1 MRITPE
7 DGRAEVAWSWLDSF
21 KRPSWM
27 TWECIL
33 RMVCDLFIA
42 VASVGTCKLPYSYL
56 SNIPSMSAEPS
67 LDANSLN
74 KFLIGMHILTT
85 ALPNPSSLGHIQHC
99 VVLSLYSKFFRRHW
113 LSSGFKLYWTLAF
126 LLNFFFS
133 SFSFSLD
140 PRLKVLYCAKQG
152 PERAW
157 LAEYKGQKNP
167 IETFAWVFFDVI
179 KAHLLQSP

>member
-126 LLNFFFS
+126 LLNFFFLPS
-133 SFSFSLD
+133 ALALTLGWKFYIVPNRD
-140 PRLKVLYCAKQG
+140 LKEPGL
-152 PERAW
+152 
-157 LAEYKGQKNP
+157 LS
-167 IETFAWVFFDVI
+167 I
-179 KAHLLQSP
+179 KVKRTP